1 MTTINLSESYLS
13 HFLLSTT
20 IRPDSSRDMTDNRG
34 DNAEIER
41 EANYFAANILMPEK
55 LVINRVEE
63 IRKNAVGS
71 TPSFLLAKLI
81 ADDFYV
87 SESTCI

>member
-1 MTTINLSESYLS
+1 MLYA
-13 HFLLSTT
+13 H
-20 IRPDSSRDMTDNRG
+20 RDMTDNRG

-87 SESTCI
+87 SESAAEVRLKQLGII